1 MTSAATTIPQA
12 INADNI
18 TTIGIGLIIALIV
31 IGFLISLVITA
42 VLGRV
47 IILVLVIVAAAF
59 VWQQRGHI
67 KDEFTKQACGLN
79 STFFGVHVDPPADVR
94 KACQTRG

>member
-1 MTSAATTIPQA
+1 MTPAATTIPQSLDA
-12 INADNI
+12 ENI

-42 VLGRV
+42 LLGRV
-47 IILVLVIVAAAF
+47 IILVLVIVAGAF

-79 STFFGVHVDPPADVR
+79 ATFFGVHVDAPADVR
-94 KACQTRG
+94 KACATRR